1 MSTVSNEPALSGTF
15 SEENAKA
22 FINALGCLSKV
33 GVEKL
38 VLEFKAGDVKTLYI
52 NALNSVGTV
61 SARVSFDAALLDGF
75 KLEKDFKYGIS
86 KLPDFVGLIEI
97 FKSGFELKMSPEIAS
112 ISSNENYL
120 DYYGAEVTK
129 IKRGEDGDVDS
140 PVLTTLKCDAS
151 FKEFL
156 SAAGKLEHKHIIFR
170 SNLTGGFITLAV
182 ADKDVRGNSFTKKI
196 VTPVE
201 TDFKVAINKE
211 HFSSVLTVDTSFN
224 VYREVIQLKKAEKLF
239 NIEYYII
246 TLL

>member
-22 FINALGCLSKV
+22 FIAALGCLSKI

-38 VLEFKAGDVKTLYI
+38 VLEFKAGDTKSLYV
-52 NALNSVGTV
+52 NALNSVNTV
-61 SARVSFDAALLDGF
+61 SARVKFDSSLLDGF
-75 KLEKDFKYGIS
+75 KLENNFEYGIS
-86 KLPDFVGLIEI
+86 KLQDFVGLIEI
-97 FKSGFELKMSPEIAS
+97 FKSGFEMKLSPEIAS

-120 DYYGAEVTK
+120 DYYGAEVKK
-129 IKRGEDGDVDS
+129 IKRGEDGEVDS
-140 PVLTTLKCDAS
+140 PILATLKCDNS

-156 SAAGKLEHKHIIFR
+156 SAAGKLEHKHIVFR
-170 SNLTGGFITLAV
+170 SNLTGNFITLAV

-196 VTPVE
+196 LTPI
-201 TDFKVAINKE
+201 TSDFKVAINKE
-211 HFSSVLTVDTSFN
+211 HFSNVLTVDTSFN
-224 VYREVIQLKKAEKLF
+224 IYREVIQLKKVEKLF